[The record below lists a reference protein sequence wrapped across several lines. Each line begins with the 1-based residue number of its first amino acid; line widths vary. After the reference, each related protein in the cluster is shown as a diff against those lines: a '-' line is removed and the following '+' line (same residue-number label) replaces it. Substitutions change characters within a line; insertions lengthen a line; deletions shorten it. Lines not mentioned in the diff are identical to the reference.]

1 MSIVGFNFEK
11 ISIER
16 KKNPGEVKGQIDIK
30 NNTKI
35 KDIVEEDAPNRKKG
49 EILRFSFEFNTLYEP
64 AFGQTTIEGFCL
76 YLDDVKKNKD
86 TLSKWKK
93 DKDLDKELMSKV
105 LNFVLAKCN
114 IKALA
119 LSQDVNLPPQ
129 IPLPKLTAKKQEAE
143 QYIG

>member
-1 MSIVGFNFEK
+1 
-11 ISIER
+11 
-16 KKNPGEVKGQIDIK
+16 
-30 NNTKI
+30 
-35 KDIVEEDAPNRKKG
+35 
-49 EILRFSFEFNTLYEP
+49 
-64 AFGQTTIEGFCL
+64 
-76 YLDDVKKNKD
+76 
-86 TLSKWKK
+86 
-93 DKDLDKELMSKV
+93 MSKV

>member
-49 EILRFSFEFNTLYEP
+49 EILRFSFEFNP
-64 AFGQTTIEGFCL
+64 
-76 YLDDVKKNKD
+76 
-86 TLSKWKK
+86 
-93 DKDLDKELMSKV
+93 LM
-105 LNFVLAKCN
+105 NQHLAKQ
-114 IKALA
+114 L
-119 LSQDVNLPPQ
+119 
-129 IPLPKLTAKKQEAE
+129 
-143 QYIG
+143 